1 MTIFQN
7 LAGGKLCLDANFG
20 VNMKHVLKVIDT
32 GQLDIAFAS
41 QLCNVLRKDS
51 GVKAN
56 ATKDLILDRKCQ
68 QEAKK
73 ALFPG
78 LKKMH
83 NRRYNYDENRNFIS
97 LVVFENYFS
106 SGVGI
111 SYDTVQF
118 TKMMAKNQLANA
130 SK

>member
-20 VNMKHVLKVIDT
+20 VNMKHVLKVVDT

-41 QLCNVLRKDS
+41 QLCNGLRNDS
-51 GVKAN
+51 GVIAN
-56 ATKDLILDRKCQ
+56 ATIYLILDRKCQ

-83 NRRYNYDENRNFIS
+83 NRR
-97 LVVFENYFS
+97 
-106 SGVGI
+106 
-111 SYDTVQF
+111 
-118 TKMMAKNQLANA
+118 
-130 SK
+130 